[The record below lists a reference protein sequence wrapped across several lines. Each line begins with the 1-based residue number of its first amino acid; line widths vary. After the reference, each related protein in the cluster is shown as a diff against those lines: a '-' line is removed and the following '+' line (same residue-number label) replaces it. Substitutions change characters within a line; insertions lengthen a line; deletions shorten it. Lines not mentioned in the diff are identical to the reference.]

1 MHFYFNATVGKRLS
15 SSGVLAMKLAQGA
28 LPGPPGAEALVA
40 LAADVLKA
48 GSVSRP
54 QMDILYSF
62 YFGDVFGVADL
73 TEAALAQVIP
83 GIFQKQLPI
92 RVLQGDQMVALLV
105 RAFVA
110 MPAAQDAPKEDTGCR
125 KLARLLA
132 LACLLDEPYNV
143 EACKN
148 LPLLEE
154 RLLRAKKTWGEVY
167 KLVGVESIEYYARVV
182 Y

>member
-1 MHFYFNATVGKRLS
+1 MHVYFDATVGKRLS

-48 GSVSRP
+48 GSVNRSHL
-54 QMDILYSF
+54 DVLYSF

-73 TEAALAQVIP
+73 TEAALAEVIP

-92 RVLQGDQMVALLV
+92 RVLQGDQMLALLV

-110 MPAAQDAPKEDTGCR
+110 MPAALDALKEESGCR

-132 LACLLDEPYNV
+132 LACLLDKPYNAD
-143 EACKN
+143 ACRD

-154 RLLRAKKTWGEVY
+154 RLLRAKKTWSEVY
-167 KLVGVESIEYYARVV
+167 KLVGVEST
-182 Y
+182 